1 MIRRVVVQQ
10 DEVVTL
16 RNGGELGI
24 VSQNALAQELLTWAA
39 ILDRMGGHLRV
50 TTHRQRNPDVDGEAF
65 TVGAMVEWVDRTD
78 DARVAPEQELSPPAQ
93 RVAPPSPI
101 EPVFEPDEPVFEP
114 DEAEG
119 FTPEPS
125 QPPDA
130 DDPQAAAARAAYEAD
145 GDGIVVGPD
154 GEPEEDLTSIPA
166 ELR

>member
-16 RNGGELGI
+16 RGGGELGI

-78 DARVAPEQELSPPAQ
+78 DARVAPEQEL
-93 RVAPPSPI
+93 APPSAI
-101 EPVFEPDEPVFEP
+101 EPVEEPPGLMEEPEDFTQTRREP
-114 DEAEG
+114 E
-119 FTPEPS
+119 S
-125 QPPDA
+125 

-166 ELR
+166 GLR